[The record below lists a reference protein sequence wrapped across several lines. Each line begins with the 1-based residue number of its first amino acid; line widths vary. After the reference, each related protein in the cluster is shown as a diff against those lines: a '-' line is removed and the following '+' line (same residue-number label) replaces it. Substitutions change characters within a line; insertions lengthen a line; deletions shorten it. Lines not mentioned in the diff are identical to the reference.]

1 MIVAIHHVAIIVSS
15 EKSIFFYSCLGFTE
29 SFRKHRV
36 NDTIVLMDGYGIQLE
51 LFIDSRH
58 PKTLEIEPLG
68 VRHLA
73 LKVDNIERTID
84 ELNISISDVGE
95 IMTDWIGVR
104 FCFIKDPDGL
114 VIELHE

>member
-1 MIVAIHHVAIIVSS
+1 MQLNRLS
-15 EKSIFFYSCLGFTE
+15 EFRWEILCL
-29 SFRKHRV
+29 RV

-73 LKVDNIERTID
+73 LKVD
-84 ELNISISDVGE
+84 
-95 IMTDWIGVR
+95 
-104 FCFIKDPDGL
+104 
-114 VIELHE
+114 